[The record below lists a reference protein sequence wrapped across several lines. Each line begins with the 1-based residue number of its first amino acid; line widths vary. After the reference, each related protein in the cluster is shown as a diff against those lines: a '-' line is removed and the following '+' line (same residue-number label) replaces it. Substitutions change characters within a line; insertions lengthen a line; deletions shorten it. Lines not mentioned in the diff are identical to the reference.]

1 LSIYKLEI
9 DKDILKRIG
18 LLQNKYAALGQDL
31 ASYLDGL
38 IFSNPITYWDYI
50 EIDTLLSLQKPKT
63 DYPDEKIFIVYHQI
77 TELYFS
83 LVLHELEQISNNG
96 KKISELGQDLG
107 WNKALNPKYFK
118 ERLSRINLYF
128 ETLIN
133 SFDIMRFGMEKEQ
146 FVNFRMTLLSSSGF
160 QTVNYRK
167 IEIFCTDISNLVF
180 SKKREEL
187 KDASLKEQLNNIYWR
202 GGAIVEE
209 TGEKTLTL
217 KDFEEKYL
225 DELHQY
231 AKNKESINIWK
242 KYKSL
247 SKEEQEDKELIS
259 LLKQLDLNINVK
271 WPLVHVKTAAHY
283 LSKKDKKTKGTGGTN
298 WQKYLPPKFQKR
310 IFYPELWSTK
320 EKDEWGRSWVEEQ
333 IS

>member
-1 LSIYKLEI
+1 MNI
-9 DKDILKRIG
+9 DKEILKRLK

-31 ASYLDGL
+31 TSYLDGL

-50 EIDTLLSLQKPKT
+50 EVDTLLSLQKPKT

-83 LVLHELEQISNNG
+83 LILHELEQISNNG
-96 KKISELGQDLG
+96 KIISELGQDLG
-107 WNKALNPKYFK
+107 WNKKLDVKFFK
-118 ERLSRINLYF
+118 ERLRRINLYF

-133 SFDIMRFGMEKEQ
+133 SFDIMRFGMEKDQ

-167 IEIFCTDISNLVF
+167 IEIFCTDIAHLVF
-180 SKKREEL
+180 SEKREEL
-187 KDASLKEQLNNIYWR
+187 KGAPIEAQMNNIYWR

-225 DELHQY
+225 EELHMF
-231 AKNKESINIWK
+231 AKEKESKNIWK

-247 SKEEQEDKELIS
+247 SKKDQEDKEIIE
-259 LLKQLDLNINVK
+259 LLKMLDANVNVK

-283 LSKKDKKTKGTGGTN
+283 LHSKDKKSKGTGGTN
-298 WQKYLPPKFQKR
+298 WQKYLPPRFQKR
-310 IFYPELWSTK
+310 IFYPELWSST
-320 EKDEWGRSWVEEQ
+320 EKQEWGKSWVEEQ